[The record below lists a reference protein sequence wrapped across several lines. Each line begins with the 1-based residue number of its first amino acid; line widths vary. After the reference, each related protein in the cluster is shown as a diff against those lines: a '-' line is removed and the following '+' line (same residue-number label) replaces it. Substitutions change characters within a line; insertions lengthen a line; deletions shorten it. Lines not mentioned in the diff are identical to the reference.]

1 MRNYN
6 HICRNSD
13 ALRHMMHCGM
23 HAAVNHVTKPTVLC
37 TKLFLREGHHYQV
50 LTIIHVVGEKRS

>member
-1 MRNYN
+1 
-6 HICRNSD
+6 
-13 ALRHMMHCGM
+13 MHCGM